1 MGFAVRRRNAGW
13 EVKTMGT
20 LRRRSVSVVTL
31 LLLMPSSTFAE
42 EWSRRRT
49 LDGAG
54 RVAGVLIGGAARR
67 GGTRERLAG
76 MVLSEVEI
84 LIRDRERR
92 PPDPPPEWPD
102 ERRRPPAP
110 RRGER
115 EAPLVMPVV
124 GVTRHDLRDSFG
136 DARSGGRRHRG
147 IDIFAPRW
155 TEVVAV
161 TEGTLTAIAE
171 GGLAGRSLWLVG
183 DDGRSYFYG
192 HLQGWARGIED
203 GTPVRAGN
211 VVGYVGNSG
220 NAAGL
225 PTHLHFEVHDDGG
238 AVNPYP
244 VLARAEPIG
253 PSRRV
258 ASGGASG
265 RSGR

>member
-1 MGFAVRRRNAGW
+1 
-13 EVKTMGT
+13 MGT

-42 EWSRRRT
+42 DWSRRRT
-49 LDGAG
+49 LERAG
-54 RVAGVLIGGAARR
+54 RVAGVLLGGAAAGRADR
-67 GGTRERLAG
+67 GRVAGVVLREI
-76 MVLSEVEI
+76 EI
-84 LIRDRERR
+84 LIRDRERHL
-92 PPDPPPEWPD
+92 PDPPPEWPD

-110 RRGER
+110 RREGGQG
-115 EAPLVMPVV
+115 PLVMPVV
-124 GVTRHDLRDSFG
+124 GVTPHDLRDSFG
-136 DARSGGRRHRG
+136 DPRSGGRRHRG

-161 TEGTLTAIAE
+161 ADGTLASIAQ
-171 GGLAGRSLWLVG
+171 GGLAGRSLWLAG

-192 HLQGWARGIED
+192 HLEAWARGIEE
-203 GTPVRAGN
+203 GMPVAPGEI
-211 VVGYVGNSG
+211 VGYVGNSG

-225 PTHLHFEVHDDGG
+225 PTHLHFEVHDGDG

-258 ASGGASG
+258 ASGGTSG